1 MFKEIFEFLEENKS
15 KAPSIFYVDFFYP
28 ENKNT
33 YRNLGFYYTL
43 EEAVGSAKVK
53 LAKQFGIKPE
63 LLVYQT
69 NLRLDSDR
77 FFHKLIDVYFKT
89 EEEKSVNQKMR
100 DLIKKGDLDLVEESE
115 IPDFQKQYVID
126 TINKLKNKNEKR

>member
-1 MFKEIFEFLEENKS
+1 MFKEIFDFLEENKE

-43 EEAVGSAKVK
+43 EEAISSAKVK
-53 LAKQFGIKPE
+53 IAKQFSIKPE
-63 LLVYQT
+63 LLIFQT
-69 NLRLDSDR
+69 NLRLDSHR

-89 EEEKSVNQKMR
+89 DEEKSINQKMKE
-100 DLIKKGDLDLVEESE
+100 LIKKGDLDLVEKSE
-115 IPDFQKQYVID
+115 IPKLQKKYVID
-126 TINKLKNKNEKR
+126 VISKNKKQ